1 MKSERREERTRVG
14 LMARRNVLYC
24 RNLNTDPKLV
34 LLMPLL
40 EFVCLILV
48 NNINIILQQSR
59 LFNRVL
65 FIQIVNV

>member
-1 MKSERREERTRVG
+1 MKSERREEQTRVG

-24 RNLNTDPKLV
+24 RNPNTDPKLV

-59 LFNRVL
+59 LYNLVL
-65 FIQIVNV
+65 FIKIMKV